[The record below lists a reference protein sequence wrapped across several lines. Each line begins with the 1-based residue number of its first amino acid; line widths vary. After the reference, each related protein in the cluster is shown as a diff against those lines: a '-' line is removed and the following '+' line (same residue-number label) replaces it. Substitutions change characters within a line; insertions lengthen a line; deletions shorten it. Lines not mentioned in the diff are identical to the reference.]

1 MKASLWMVLAALSF
15 PALPVA
21 AQTASPASDPSPRS
35 RLLRCGA
42 DSSQRVLCAAGGEI
56 ASARLVRDLSSG
68 KCGSAGSWGW
78 TRDAVWSHNGC
89 RGDFSV
95 TYGGASDT
103 VTRRIACGTL
113 SSRRVECSA
122 KGAVDTAWLVKRS
135 FFSKCRQGDN
145 WGYRDTLV
153 WAGNG
158 CRGEFEVKY
167 RRATP
172 APPPEPA
179 KPVTRTIV
187 CGSYSKDQVTCRT
200 EGYATEVRL
209 THDYTGNRCR
219 ENTNWGHT
227 DAFIWTKQGC
237 RGDFEVT
244 YRDSLP
250 ATGTRHIT
258 CGSAS
263 AIQVQ
268 CSTGGPA
275 SRVRVVRNVG
285 SSQCREGDNWKH
297 TGTTILAGNGCRAE
311 FEVTYEAH
319 GRDTTPAMRPVA
331 PPTRIVSCG
340 NASGSAMSCN
350 AFGTVATV
358 RLQHDRSGGRCGQSG
373 SWGLGDKSIWVTR
386 GCYGDFELSYTG

>member
-1 MKASLWMVLAALSF
+1 MVLAAFFL
-15 PALPVA
+15 PAFPVA
-21 AQTASPASDPSPRS
+21 AQTASTSSYSTRS
-35 RLLRCGA
+35 SRTIQCGTE
-42 DSSQRVLCAAGGEI
+42 SSQRVLCAATGEI

-78 TRDAVWSHNGC
+78 TSSAVWADNGC
-89 RGDFSV
+89 RGSFSV
-95 TYGGASDT
+95 TYHSASDT
-103 VTRRIACGTL
+103 ATRRISCGTL
-113 SSRRVECSA
+113 SSRRDECNA
-122 KGAVDTAWLVKRS
+122 HGVVDSVRLVKRS
-135 FFSKCRQGDN
+135 FFSHCEEGSN

-167 RRATP
+167 RRA
-172 APPPEPA
+172 APPPRPEPA

-187 CGSYSKDQVTCRT
+187 CGDYSKEPVTCKT
-200 EGYATEVRL
+200 EGYATDVRL

-219 ENTNWGHT
+219 KSTNWGHT

-250 ATGTRHIT
+250 AGGTKRVT

-268 CSTGGPA
+268 CGTGGPA
-275 SRVRVVRNVG
+275 SRVRVARNVG
-285 SSQCREGDNWKH
+285 SSQCREGDNWKY
-297 TGTTILAGNGCRAE
+297 TSATILAGNGCRAE
-311 FEVTYEAH
+311 FEVTY
-319 GRDTTPAMRPVA
+319 GRSPRDSTPGMRPVA
-331 PPTRIVSCG
+331 PPTRVISCG
-340 NASGSAMSCN
+340 NKSGSAMSCN

-358 RLQHDRSGGRCGQSG
+358 RLQRDLSGGRCGQFG
-373 SWGLGDKSIWVTR
+373 SWGLEDKSIWVTR

>member
-1 MKASLWMVLAALSF
+1 VKASLWMVLAALTF

-21 AQTASPASDPSPRS
+21 AQTASTSSYSIPSS
-35 RLLRCGA
+35 RTIQCGT

-68 KCGSAGSWGW
+68 KCGSGGSWGW
-78 TRDAVWSHNGC
+78 TSSAVWADNGC

-95 TYGGASDT
+95 TYRGGSDS
-103 VTRRIACGTL
+103 VTRRITCGTL
-113 SSRRVECSA
+113 SSRRDECNA
-122 KGAVDTAWLVKRS
+122 KGAVDSVRLVKES
-135 FFSKCRQGDN
+135 FFSRCRERDN

-167 RRATP
+167 RRP
-172 APPPEPA
+172 APAPRPKPA
-179 KPVTRTIV
+179 KPITRTIV

-219 ENTNWGHT
+219 ETTNWGHT

-244 YRDSLP
+244 YRDSMP
-250 ATGTRHIT
+250 TTGTKRIT

-275 SRVRVVRNVG
+275 SRVRVVRNLG

-297 TGTTILAGNGCRAE
+297 SGMTILAGNGCRAE
-311 FEVTYEAH
+311 FEVTYK
-319 GRDTTPAMRPVA
+319 RDTTPGMRPMA
-331 PPTRIVSCG
+331 QPTRVISCG

-358 RLQHDRSGGRCGQSG
+358 RLQRDRSGGRCGQSG
-373 SWGLGDKSIWVTR
+373 SWGLGDKAVWVTR